1 MSHEMKT
8 RFLGLDLL
16 KFCTLLAIAILHVN
30 EFVFFSDEFPLG
42 NKSPIW
48 HLFSYY
54 ARVFALGGQV
64 LISIIYFLFG
74 YTQKTRK
81 ELLKISLFA
90 ILGQGLLSFAFK
102 IVEWDI
108 YSYIFVTNILI
119 SSIPLLFKRN
129 NLTLII
135 SFLFL
140 WISPSYFSNLFHPES
155 FLSLL
160 TGQFYLSSSGSWPLL
175 PWFFLAAFFYQL
187 GLFIKE
193 RNDLIIWSKWELI
206 FWVMALGL
214 SMPKLGFYYHLPIGP
229 NFYHFAF
236 YQDSITFFS
245 NFFPFLLLGRLS
257 LLANV
262 QKFISNNSI
271 CRLISKSYW
280 NQHLG
285 LTYMSSI
292 LYLSFGMRLK
302 DYFIE
307 QPSLFDLFFV
317 GIMPVSELLSRLMI
331 LIKTK
336 IITK

>member
-1 MSHEMKT
+1 MSREIKT

-16 KFCTLLAIAILHVN
+16 KFCTLFAIAILHVN

-119 SSIPLLFKRN
+119 ASIPLLFKRN
-129 NLTLII
+129 SLTLII

-140 WISPSYFSNLFHPES
+140 WISPSYFSDLFHPVS

-160 TGQFYLSSSGSWPLL
+160 TGQFYLSNSGSWPLI
-175 PWFFLAAFFYQL
+175 PWFFLASFFYQL
-187 GLFIKE
+187 GLLLRDRIH
-193 RNDLIIWSKWELI
+193 LSIWRKREI
-206 FWVMALGL
+206 VFWITAFGL
-214 SMPKLGFYYHLPIGP
+214 SIPKLGFYYNLPIGP
-229 NFYHFAF
+229 NFYQFAF
-236 YQDSITFFS
+236 FQNSITFFS
-245 NFFPFLLLGRLS
+245 NFLPFIFLGRIS
-257 LLANV
+257 LLDNV
-262 QKFISNNSI
+262 QVFLSKIPISSF
-271 CRLISKSYW
+271 ISKSYW

-292 LYLSFGMRLK
+292 LYLSFGMGLK
-302 DYFIE
+302 NYFIE
-307 QPSLFDLFFV
+307 YPYLFDLFFI
-317 GIMPVSELLSRLMI
+317 GIMPVSEALSRLMI
-331 LIKTK
+331 ILKTR
-336 IITK
+336 IIST